1 MREGEERDQRE
12 GWSMERCV
20 LQSNESV
27 LMKLVKLG
35 MNCSALL
42 SCDIM
47 YQSHSQTGRPGN
59 ETDETVVPMKA
70 IFSLSMSFTSSS
82 RSNIISSMN

>member
-1 MREGEERDQRE
+1 MWKEKRR
-12 GWSMERCV
+12 V

-35 MNCSALL
+35 MNCSTLL

-70 IFSLSMSFTSSS
+70 IFSLSMSFTSSP